1 MNQVKFFTKELLS
14 MTGVLVAAYLIL
26 TNSTGFA
33 RSLRAAGDVY
43 GGGVKAL
50 QGR

>member
-1 MNQVKFFTKELLS
+1 MKFFTKELLTL
-14 MTGVLVAAYLIL
+14 TGALVAAYLIL

-33 RSLRAAGDVY
+33 RSVRAAGDVY
-43 GGGVKAL
+43 TGSVKAL